1 MASAAPLRAHPYRA
15 EFARGGGN
23 APSLRRLDRTA
34 AAATILLLG
43 SYATLAAIVWATGL
57 SVDWSGLGVLLGFA
71 AAVLAVGLLMKTTAG
86 LGRVADL
93 TLIAATLVGAT
104 LSNILSLNAGLRL
117 RFPLRDAELRAA
129 DAAIGFDAAQLVARF
144 AEHPQLM
151 QWLNVVYVNS
161 NWIAGAVVLLAGLR
175 RTQPARALVC
185 YAGGLMIVTAMS
197 TLLPA
202 VGNIADADLSRLPG
216 LPAGSGTYHLPVF
229 HYYYDGAGA
238 VLGTAHLSGV
248 AVFPS
253 FHTIMG
259 LVIATSLQ
267 GTRFAPVGALAGV
280 ATIVSAV
287 PIGGHY
293 IVDILA
299 AVAVWAATMKLGTSR
314 PE

>member
-1 MASAAPLRAHPYRA
+1 MATGGTLPISDACPMPRVRVAPR
-15 EFARGGGN
+15 ERGM
-23 APSLRRLDRTA
+23 RFDRLDATAGA
-34 AAATILLLG
+34 AAFLLLG
-43 SYATLAAIVWATGL
+43 SFALLAAILWLTRL
-57 SVDWSGLGVLLGFA
+57 RIDWSGLGALLAFSAVVLL
-71 AAVLAVGLLMKTTAG
+71 VGLLMKTTAG
-86 LGRVADL
+86 LARVADL
-93 TLIAATLVGAT
+93 TVIAATLVGAT
-104 LSNILSLNAGLRL
+104 LCNILSLNAGLR
-117 RFPLRDAELRAA
+117 
-129 DAAIGFDAAQLVARF
+129 
-144 AEHPQLM
+144 
-151 QWLNVVYVNS
+151 
-161 NWIAGAVVLLAGLR
+161 
-175 RTQPARALVC
+175 RTQRARALVC
-185 YAGGLMIVTAMS
+185 YAGGLMIVTLVS

-259 LVIATSLQ
+259 LVIATSLH

-314 PE
+314 RE